1 VWAETP
7 GSVIWEVGKRS
18 IVAFDAALMAVSA
31 FQTLSKVRAMN
42 IVKSARANEA
52 PEFPSISELSG
63 VRQKPTIVELN
74 SVFSLQ
80 HMAYCMEQ
88 MILYWEKQPAGAL
101 FSTNP
106 GPADPETLE
115 AEGAEWQG
123 NLFRALYRVVITGA
137 VLSYAYNLPYLDQHS
152 IATMGP
158 EVPDS
163 GDRAWG
169 DYLRRFPVYNW
180 DAEEGSERGR
190 WRNAEYK
197 KIFGPLAEWIVETA
211 RARGSRRG

>member
-1 VWAETP
+1 
-7 GSVIWEVGKRS
+7 
-18 IVAFDAALMAVSA
+18 
-31 FQTLSKVRAMN
+31 
-42 IVKSARANEA
+42 
-52 PEFPSISELSG
+52 
-63 VRQKPTIVELN
+63 
-74 SVFSLQ
+74 
-80 HMAYCMEQ
+80 MEQ

-180 DAEEGSERGR
+180 DAEDGSERGR

-197 KIFGPLAEWIVETA
+197 KIFGPLAEWIVETG
-211 RARGSRRG
+211 RARGSRRGPWDAEDEDVAGETDDAAARSAR